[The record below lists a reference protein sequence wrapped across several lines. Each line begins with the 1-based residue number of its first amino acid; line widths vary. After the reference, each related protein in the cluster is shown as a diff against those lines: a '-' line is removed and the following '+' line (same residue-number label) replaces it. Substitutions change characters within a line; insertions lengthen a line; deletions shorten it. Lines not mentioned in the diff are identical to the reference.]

1 MRIIYLVLSYLL
13 SFPAYSSLILTEN
26 GLRDLSKRAT
36 PTLDEI
42 EATYLSS
49 DLRNREELQKLSPE
63 LYGSA
68 RYAETNEKPI
78 IPFIPIFSPV
88 KAGEVGIRQNLNHGI
103 SVSAGAATTQQSAVT
118 MTGKYRNVTTTS
130 LVASTQIDLWRD
142 LMGRATKAKLR
153 NAEDER
159 KRAEFEK
166 AIQEKAFHISLRK
179 IYWALVA
186 NNESLKISKG
196 LLQAAETQAED
207 SRRRFKN
214 NVAETDEVAR
224 NNAQVASRRSTLISL
239 EYQKKSYI
247 RQLRTLI
254 PDLADEEISL
264 GDYDIDGTIS
274 KVLACTTGIAGYTKV
289 PYENTLYDDSISLL
303 RGMMKNNKII
313 NEREADPEVALV
325 GRVQSVGVSSEEKS
339 FGYRGSYGDSIDDM
353 TGQNRTGYSVGIN
366 VVIPLGDAREATQK
380 TRELY
385 DEKRMAA
392 LVGRSES
399 NLVTVH
405 QEIMTT
411 IGLLNEVIEAQR
423 ANTVE
428 LNRRLTFMRKKYQQ
442 ARASINDLI
451 QDQDALLS
459 SELLVIDTRLAVLN
473 VVLDY
478 LAVYSETPC
487 EFNRI

>member
-1 MRIIYLVLSYLL
+1 MRIIYLALL
-13 SFPAYSSLILTEN
+13 CFLPHSAFSALILTEI
-26 GLRDLSKRAT
+26 GLKDLSKRAT

-42 EATYLSS
+42 QSSYLFSEV
-49 DLRNREELQKLSPE
+49 RNFEELQKTSPE
-63 LYGSA
+63 LFGSA

-88 KAGEVGIRQNLNHGI
+88 KAGEIGIRQNLSHGL
-103 SVSAGAATTQQSAVT
+103 SLSASAATQQQSAVT
-118 MTGKYRNVTTTS
+118 ATGKYRNVTTTN
-130 LVASTQIDLWRD
+130 LIVSTQIDLWKD
-142 LMGRATKAKLR
+142 LMGRVTKAKLR

-159 KRAEFEK
+159 KRAEIERT
-166 AIQEKAFHISLRK
+166 IQEKAFFITLRK
-179 IYWALVA
+179 LYWSLVA
-186 NNESLKISKG
+186 NNESLKISQG
-196 LLQAAETQAED
+196 LLKAAEAQAED
-207 SRRRFKN
+207 SRRRFRN

-224 NNAQVASRRSTLISL
+224 NNAQVASRKSTLTSL
-239 EYQKKSYI
+239 EYQRQSYL
-247 RQLRTLI
+247 RQMKTLI

-274 KVLACTTGIAGYTKV
+274 KVLSCTTGIAGYSKV
-289 PYENTLYDDSISLL
+289 PYENTFYDESIALL
-303 RGMMKNNKII
+303 RGMMRNNKII
-313 NEREADPEVALV
+313 NEREASPEVALV
-325 GRVQSVGVSSEEKS
+325 GRVQSVGVSSEQKP

-353 TGQNRTGYSVGIN
+353 TGQNRTGYSVGVN
-366 VVIPLGDAREATQK
+366 VVIPLGDARESTQR

-385 DEKRMAA
+385 DEKRIAA

-411 IGLLNEVIEAQR
+411 INLLNDVIEAQR
-423 ANTVE
+423 ANTLE
-428 LNRRLTFMRKKYQQ
+428 LNRRLSFMRKKYQQ

-459 SELLVIDTRLAVLN
+459 SELLVIDTRLAVVN